1 MALIRKAAAGSDSHG
16 HVWDCDGAVVEIDDP
31 DQIAALMAIPDA
43 GFSEVTPSGKAEPA
57 PAAPDPA
64 EDDSDDG
71 ADLAADEIAEVDP
84 KDEDVEAPKAAA
96 KKTAARKTT
105 ASKPE

>member
-16 HVWDCDGAVVEIDDP
+16 HVWLEDGSVVEIDDP

-43 GFSEVTPSGKAEPA
+43 GFSEVAPSSKAKAASADPA
-57 PAAPDPA
+57 PK
-64 EDDSDDG
+64 EEDG
-71 ADLAADEIAEVDP
+71 ADEIVEVDP
-84 KDEDVEAPKAAA
+84 KDEDVEAPKPAA

>member
-16 HVWDCDGAVVEIDDP
+16 HVWPEDGSVVEIDDA
-31 DQIAALMAIPDA
+31 DQIAALMAIVDA
-43 GFSEVTPSGKAEPA
+43 GFSEVAPTGKATSVPADPEPEA
-57 PAAPDPA
+57 
-64 EDDSDDG
+64 DDSDTNI
-71 ADLAADEIAEVDP
+71 AADEITEVDP
-84 KDEDVEAPKAAA
+84 QDEDVEAPKSAA